1 MGFNRVVLTALLVF
15 FILFVINS
23 GLAQATAALIVAPRT
38 SITQADLQ
46 ELNYSLR
53 IALQARGVTLAPE
66 ISTSLGSLQAR
77 QYVTFSSSPEE
88 VRAIVEGIGVDYIVL
103 VDITK
108 CERDGLGWS
117 FWEFL
122 LVIPWIWHPF
132 GIYDFAEIGAQTCV
146 FDAQGAKVFSKPF
159 VEKQIGGSFLPLL
172 LLDEP
177 VAESRNKLFAK
188 TVSGLADAIGSAI
201 LPYLRR

>member
-1 MGFNRVVLTALLVF
+1 VGFNRVVLIALLVF
-15 FILFVINS
+15 SIVLVING
-23 GLAQATAALIVAPRT
+23 GLAQATAALIVTPRT

-53 IALQARGVTLAPE
+53 IALQARGVTLVPE
-66 ISTSLGSLQAR
+66 ISTSLGSLEAR

-88 VRAIVEGIGVDYIVL
+88 VRTIVEGIGVDYLVL
-103 VDITK
+103 VDITR

-117 FWEFL
+117 FWEFI
-122 LVIPWIWHPF
+122 LVIPWLWHPF

-146 FDAQGAKVFSKPF
+146 FNAQGTKIFSRPF
-159 VEKQIGGSFLPLL
+159 TEKRIGGSFLPLL

-177 VAESRNKLFAK
+177 VAESRNKLLAK
-188 TVSGLADAIGSAI
+188 TVSGLAAAIGSAI

>member
-1 MGFNRVVLTALLVF
+1 MGFNRVVLIALLVF
-15 FILFVINS
+15 SILLVING
-23 GLAQATAALIVAPRT
+23 GLAQATAALIVTPRT

-53 IALQARGVTLAPE
+53 LALQARGVTLVPE
-66 ISTSLGSLQAR
+66 ISTSLGSLEAR
-77 QYVTFSSSPEE
+77 QYVTFFSSPEE
-88 VRAIVEGIGVDYIVL
+88 VRTIVEGIGVDYLVL
-103 VDITK
+103 VDITR

-146 FDAQGAKVFSKPF
+146 FNAQGAKVFSKPF
-159 VEKQIGGSFLPLL
+159 MEKRIGGSFLPLL
-172 LLDEP
+172 LFDEP

-188 TVSGLADAIGSAI
+188 TVSGLAAAIGSAI